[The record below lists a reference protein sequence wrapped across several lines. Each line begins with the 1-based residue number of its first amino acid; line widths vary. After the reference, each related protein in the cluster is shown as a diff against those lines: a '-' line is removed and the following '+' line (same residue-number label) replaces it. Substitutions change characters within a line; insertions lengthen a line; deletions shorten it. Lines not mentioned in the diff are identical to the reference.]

1 MGRLIVS
8 AQMSADAVMDH
19 TEGWFDPRLEAE
31 AYGLSV
37 PDGPAPAPYSLDQ
50 INTADALV
58 LGRLTYEGLS
68 AVWPGM
74 SDPYGLADRINSM
87 PKYVASRTLTEATWN
102 AQILGEDAA
111 GQVAALKE
119 HEGQNLLKFGTGE
132 FSNALLHA
140 KLVDEYH
147 FWLFPVIAGGGDR
160 LFDGL
165 DAMTHLQLVDTTRFR
180 SGIVVLKY
188 SPK

>member
-1 MGRLIVS
+1 MKAETQEGTVRKLIES
-8 AQMSADAVMDH
+8 
-19 TEGWFDPRLEAE
+19 TFL
-31 AYGLSV
+31 
-37 PDGPAPAPYSLDQ
+37 SLDGIISEPQ
-50 INTADALV
+50 RWSPPYWDDEHAGYASELLFSSDALV
-58 LGRLTYEGLS
+58 LGRRTYEGFAQS
-68 AVWPGM
+68 WPQRSG
-74 SDPYGLADRINSM
+74 DPFTDRINSM

-111 GQVAALKE
+111 GEVAALKE